1 MLFPILLTAQRPS
14 ELLPHPDWEII
25 VWIVGTAVLLV
36 VSTTIYIVSA
46 IRNRGKPKPERLGHG
61 NLGGMAG
68 YSGRGPGQGGRPA
81 PAPARSPS
89 TAARRLTAPTAPRRR
104 RRNPT
109 LAAAEP
115 RFSLVFLKG
124 KEVSA

>member
-46 IRNRGKPKPERLGHG
+46 IRNRGNPKPERLGHG
-61 NLGGMAG
+61 NLGGRA
-68 YSGRGPGQGGRPA
+68 RAARPA

-89 TAARRLTAPTAPRRR
+89 TAARRPTAPTALRRR

-109 LAAAEP
+109 PAAAEP
-115 RFSLVFLKG
+115 RFSLIFSKG

>member
-46 IRNRGKPKPERLGHG
+46 IRNRGKPKPERLACG
-61 NLGGMAG
+61 NFGGLAG
-68 YSGRGPGQGGRPA
+68 SGRGVGQGNPAGSATPPGSSPGAFALYGRS
-81 PAPARSPS
+81 SPYGSYGS
-89 TAARRLTAPTAPRRR
+89 TPEKEEPDPRRR
-104 RRNPT
+104 
-109 LAAAEP
+109 
-115 RFSLVFLKG
+115 
-124 KEVSA
+124 